1 MGLIGTD
8 DIAAARYRDAVML
21 QRRSPIDLL
30 EECSSCALPFAV
42 YLEMLPPLAPR
53 YYSISSSPLVDPQRC
68 SITVAVVN
76 DKARSGHGSYLGVCS
91 NYLLEQNSDGVIS
104 AFVKDNHSAFRL
116 PDDPSVPIIMVGPGT
131 GVAPFR
137 GFLQERAQLKE
148 SGKMLGRSMLF
159 FGCRNPAQ
167 DFIYQDELKA
177 FAEAGITE
185 LKVAFS
191 RVSSDKKA
199 YVQDKIAECKNEVWE
214 LIEAGAIIFVCGD
227 AKLMA
232 PDVRRTFATI
242 YAEKSAASLDA
253 ANAWMDQMTAQRRYL
268 VDVWSAG

>member
-1 MGLIGTD
+1 
-8 DIAAARYRDAVML
+8 
-21 QRRSPIDLL
+21 
-30 EECSSCALPFAV
+30 
-42 YLEMLPPLAPR
+42 
-53 YYSISSSPLVDPQRC
+53 
-68 SITVAVVN
+68 
-76 DKARSGHGSYLGVCS
+76 
-91 NYLLEQNSDGVIS
+91 
-104 AFVKDNHSAFRL
+104 
-116 PDDPSVPIIMVGPGT
+116 
-131 GVAPFR
+131 
-137 GFLQERAQLKE
+137 
-148 SGKMLGRSMLF
+148 MLF

-253 ANAWMDQMTAQRRYL
+253 ANAWMDQMTAQGRYL